1 MVLLGFYPWLR
12 RHPPSPGTWSG
23 PKTRPRSSGK
33 GGCTKRGNIKMI
45 SFLSLLGLLWN
56 KGQMGTRKEGKKH
69 HLFPSSPGAIRSLSR
84 SFTFPKGLHFPLK
97 HWHFVKKKTKQNKT
111 GKKPQFKRLTS
122 PPPPPPSKGIFRA
135 FPTAPSL
142 TPGKRKWE
150 GNPRGRERKG
160 PPKGGFSRSASDKKP
175 LVFCHSF
182 HFLAG
187 SPSCQSPQENA
198 L

>member
-1 MVLLGFYPWLR
+1 
-12 RHPPSPGTWSG
+12 
-23 PKTRPRSSGK
+23 
-33 GGCTKRGNIKMI
+33 MI

-97 HWHFVKKKTKQNKT
+97 HWHFVKKKKTTKR
-111 GKKPQFKRLTS
+111 KKNQEKNLNLNILTPPQ
-122 PPPPPPSKGIFRA
+122 SKGVFHA
-135 FPTAPSL
+135 FPHSPEFNTWEKKVGRKSKE
-142 TPGKRKWE
+142 KRK
-150 GNPRGRERKG
+150 KG
-160 PPKGGFSRSASDKKP
+160 PPQGRLFPICIRQKP